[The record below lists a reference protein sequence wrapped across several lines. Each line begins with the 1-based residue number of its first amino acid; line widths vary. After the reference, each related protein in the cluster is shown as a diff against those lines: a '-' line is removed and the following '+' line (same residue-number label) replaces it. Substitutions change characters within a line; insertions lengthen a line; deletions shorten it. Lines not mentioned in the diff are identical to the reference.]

1 MLKSIV
7 VKTLFLSLLVLLHI
21 ESLSACSMYKL
32 TVQGK
37 TMVGNNED
45 SWGQDARIWFE
56 KATKDKFGAIYVGY
70 ARKVLPDG
78 GMNEYGLTF
87 DAFTMPHK
95 RNMPEKDPN
104 KKDFGYAHMKVV
116 MQQCK
121 TVDEVYNFL
130 SKLNLHVLNGSP
142 IFNGGMFLFVDK
154 TGRYL
159 VVEAEQLIFGNDD
172 KFLLA
177 NFSFADTKDVSTI
190 KMERYCNGVTFL
202 KNKELDTNL
211 SFCEALSDTMSVN
224 RAKVGDGTLY
234 TTIYD
239 LKEGLTHIYFYHD
252 FTKSI
257 TFDLKEEL
265 AKGNHEFALA
275 ELFPGNKNFEKFL
288 NYKTPQNSQGIF
300 IFIITSGLLFFFSA
314 LYFVVNFIKTSNPND
329 KFLKLA
335 LAFLSSAFCVYTFIL
350 IRNQGIFYFPSPYE
364 DGSSIIIS
372 MSSYLP
378 FVLLLSII
386 PLFVYLIHIFRQK
399 RWNGFSKWLFLTND
413 IVYTILIGLF
423 FYWQLF
429 DIFD

>member
-1 MLKSIV
+1 
-7 VKTLFLSLLVLLHI
+7 
-21 ESLSACSMYKL
+21 MYKL
-32 TVQGK
+32 TVNGK

-56 KATKDKFGAIYVGY
+56 QATKDKFGAVYVGY
-70 ARKVLPDG
+70 TRKVLPDG
-78 GMNEYGLTF
+78 GMNEYGLAF

-95 RNMPEKDPN
+95 PNMPEKDPN
-104 KKDFGYAHMKVV
+104 KKDFGYAHIKAL

-121 TVDEVYNFL
+121 TVDEVYVFL
-130 SKLNLHVLNGSP
+130 NKLNLHVLNGSP

-159 VVEAEQLIFGNDD
+159 VVEADKLIFGNDD

-190 KMERYCNGVTFL
+190 KMERYCKGVAFL
-202 KNKELDTNL
+202 KNKDLDTNL
-211 SFCEALSDTMSVN
+211 PFCEALSDTMSVN
-224 RAKVGDGTLY
+224 RAKVGNGTLY

-252 FTKSI
+252 FTKGI
-257 TFDLKEEL
+257 TFDLKDEM

-275 ELFPGNKNFEKFL
+275 ELFPENKNYEKFL
-288 NYKTPQNSQGIF
+288 NYKTPQNSQVII
-300 IFIITSGLLFFFSA
+300 IFIIASGFLFFFSA
-314 LYFVVNFIKTSNPND
+314 LYFQVNFIKTSNPNN

-335 LAFLSSAFCVYTFIL
+335 LAFLSAALSVYAFIL

-364 DGSSIIIS
+364 DSSSMIIS
-372 MSSYLP
+372 LSSYLP

-399 RWNGFSKWLFLTND
+399 RWNGFSKWLFLTNN
-413 IVYTILIGLF
+413 IAYTILISLF

-429 DIFD
+429 DIFA